1 MTNTYAVIGIIDL
14 PNINFSQV
22 GETDETTIRKS
33 LNETQFV
40 LKWDTEPIFITD
52 GTVTPVQTLTHA
64 EALTLMSTPEWS
76 EQIEE

>member
-33 LNETQFV
+33 LDETQFV